1 MIEIWGRTGCGYC
14 EAAKE
19 LCEQRGLV
27 YQYYQLNEEFTREEL
42 IEQFPTA
49 KTYPQ
54 IKAAGTYVG
63 GYAELTTYL
72 EETGY
77 NGTGMTL

>member
-14 EAAKE
+14 EAAKK
-19 LCEQRGLV
+19 LCEDRNFK
-27 YQYYQLNEEFTREEL
+27 YKYYQLGEQFTREEL
-42 IEQFPTA
+42 IEQFPEA

-54 IKAAGTYVG
+54 IKVASLYVG
-63 GYAELTTYL
+63 GYSELTRYI

>member
-1 MIEIWGRTGCGYC
+1 MIEIWGRTGCAYC
-14 EAAKE
+14 DAAKA

-27 YQYYQLNEEFTREEL
+27 YQYYQLGEQFTREQL

-63 GYAELTTYL
+63 GYDELTTYL

-77 NGTGMTL
+77 TGTGDTL